1 MTKQGKTFHHTARN
15 QEASNL
21 RNVDMH
27 TIVSTLDISL
37 SNDSDLLP
45 LNHPSDLVTNQSKNN
60 FNPFS
65 FRIHK
70 QICDLILSSM
80 EPHITSKSNTK
91 SPFPTQIFFW
101 ALIPKMMQRDFRT
114 FRKSNT

>member
-1 MTKQGKTFHHTARN
+1 
-15 QEASNL
+15 
-21 RNVDMH
+21 MH
-27 TIVSTLDISL
+27 AIVSTSDISL

-45 LNHPSDLVTNQSKNN
+45 LIHPSDLVKNQSKNH
-60 FNPFS
+60 FDPFS
-65 FRIHK
+65 FSIHK